1 VLSISCFGNDKVV
14 KVATLEDYAPF
25 CKTDEKHKAYQTIK
39 PNSDAQNFHGY
50 SWDVLR
56 ESYHVMGYTV
66 ELFISPCVR
75 SLREVKQGNYD
86 IIFPTGVNTE
96 RKKVFD
102 YSKESINEANYVIY
116 VNADSSIEWKGL
128 SSFYGKTIGVKTAFS
143 YGDEWTNEDK
153 ITKNSVK
160 TMLQGFKML
169 QLHRFEGFL
178 GYEYNCDYILKQN
191 GMQKEF
197 KKFPAFGSSLEYLVA
212 LKTNPKG
219 KELLRVFDEGKRKL
233 RKSGKLDKI
242 KQKWF
247 GN

>member
-1 VLSISCFGNDKVV
+1 MLLFVKLMKDIKLIRLSNQIVM
-14 KVATLEDYAPF
+14 
-25 CKTDEKHKAYQTIK
+25 
-39 PNSDAQNFHGY
+39 Y

-56 ESYHVMGYTV
+56 ESYHIMGYTI
-66 ELFISPCVR
+66 ELFIAPWVR
-75 SLREVKQGNYD
+75 SFREIKNGKYD
-86 IIFPTGVNTE
+86 VLFPVIENTE
-96 RKKVFD
+96 RKKIFD
-102 YSKESINEANYVIY
+102 YSKESTNEANYVIY

-143 YGDEWTNEDK
+143 YGDKWANENR
-153 ITKNSVK
+153 INKNDVK

-191 GMQKEF
+191 GMKKEF
-197 KKFPAFGSSLEYLVA
+197 KKFPAFDSSSEYLVA
-212 LKTNPKG
+212 LKTNPRG

-233 RKSGKLDKI
+233 KKSGRLDIIQK
-242 KQKWF
+242 KWF